1 VLAGG
6 LAIAFLALPVA
17 AYGQD
22 DGSAGDPA
30 QATPETP
37 ASPPSP
43 AAEPEPAARAPEAR
57 AEGRRPR
64 RKAVV
69 RVSVRG
75 ASTDH
80 RLQVASHAVVTAVI
94 HPYIR
99 GQRVKLYLRRGDH
112 TIMSKVKKVR
122 RRIPGTKKGLLVMR
136 GPRVIRPGRYI
147 GKAVHKKSR
156 RLRRDGDYRTFSL
169 KYPSLNG
176 GDGRLVELFNDLL
189 NENGYRNAPNGGDYN
204 DATRRAVLAFRKTNG
219 LERTTSAPASI
230 FRALAGRQG
239 EFKPSHPDAGRHVE
253 VDISRQV
260 MALIAGGEAQ
270 YTYHVSTG
278 APATPT
284 VRGHYHFYRRQPG
297 FNAIGMYY
305 SVYFVGG
312 YATHGYHSVPNYPA
326 SHGCVR
332 NPIPDSKFIY
342 DWIELGMSIYVHG

>member
-6 LAIAFLALPVA
+6 FVIAVLALPVA

-22 DGSAGDPA
+22 EGAAGDPA

-37 ASPPSP
+37 ASPTAP
-43 AAEPEPAARAPEAR
+43 AGEAEGAASVAEAR
-57 AEGRRPR
+57 AAGRRPR

-94 HPYIR
+94 HPFIR

-122 RRIPGTKKGLLVMR
+122 HRIPGTKKGLLVMR
-136 GPRVIRPGRYI
+136 GPRVVRPGRYI
-147 GKAVHKKSR
+147 GKAVHKASR
-156 RLRRDGDYRTFSL
+156 RLDRDGDYRTFSL
-169 KYPSLNG
+169 QYPSLSG
-176 GDGRLVELFNDLL
+176 GSGRLVELFNDLL
-189 NENGYRNAPNGGDYN
+189 NVNGYRNAPNGDDYN

-260 MALIAGGEAQ
+260 MALISGGEAQ

-297 FNAIGMYY
+297 FNAVGMYY

-332 NPIPDSKFIY
+332 NPIPDSRFIY
-342 DWIELGMSIYVHG
+342 NWIELGMSIYVHG